1 MLHIMEQKLK
11 KFTRKMDA
19 SGSHLILELSGFMRI
34 FLLQGF
40 HNILSL
46 IVTFDSAMWL

>member
-1 MLHIMEQKLK
+1 MLHIKEQKLK

-19 SGSHLILELSGFMRI
+19 SHLILELSGFMRI
-34 FLLQGF
+34 FILQGF